1 MTPVNKVVLIEDDRF
16 LRRAC
21 EQSLRQQGF
30 DVISAVNGEEG
41 LAAVQRELPAVVLLD
56 LLMPKLP
63 GVEVLRA
70 IRGNSTTKH
79 IPVIVLSNSSRP
91 EDRDEVAQLGVV
103 AYLVKSNLSLKELGA
118 QIRSVLEG

>member
-1 MTPVNKVVLIEDDRF
+1 VTHKVLLIEDDRF

-30 DVISAVNGEEG
+30 DVVSAVNGEEG
-41 LAAVQRELPAVVLLD
+41 LAAIHREMPGIVLLD

-70 IRGNSTTKH
+70 IRANSQTKD

-91 EDRDEVAQLGVV
+91 EDRDEVAELGVI

-118 QIRSVLEG
+118 QIRAVLER

>member
-1 MTPVNKVVLIEDDRF
+1 VTHKVLLIEDDRF

-30 DVISAVNGEEG
+30 DVVSAVNGEEG
-41 LAAVQRELPAVVLLD
+41 LAAIHREMPGIVLLD

-70 IRGNSTTKH
+70 IRANSETKD

-91 EDRDEVAQLGVV
+91 EDRDEVADLGVI

-118 QIRSVLEG
+118 QIRAVLER